1 MKLRRSPSLLS
12 PLQLRPIRFF
22 LLTMFLGC
30 CLIAVAEPTAAQ
42 SATASRSS
50 QSAPS
55 KSTKIANPLN
65 DLLNEAQH
73 AIDTSNFEGAISPL
87 QKFIAEKPDVAY
99 AHFQLAYAF
108 TALHR
113 SDEARAEYE
122 RTTAIDP
129 KMSEAYLNLG
139 LLLTEKDP
147 AAAAQAFR
155 KAVDLLPAQSRPRL
169 LLGVAQERSG
179 DFPGAANSFEG
190 AVHLDPRDTDATLHL
205 ARLYLQLKRPADA
218 ESKFR
223 AVLDAKP
230 DSLEA
235 AGGLA
240 ECLDAEQKPEA
251 ADAYRKY
258 LALQPADASIR
269 ARLVHLLVEQQKY
282 DDALAELD
290 RADAG
295 KKPSTDSLLLRADI
309 QIAQKKTDDAIA
321 SLQGALA
328 LTPNDPKLLNGLGRL
343 YLEKR
348 DFPSAEKTFKAA
360 LQLDQRNLMIWKNLS
375 STYYLSGNCPATIS
389 TLDMIAKVEP
399 PNAGSWFIR
408 ALCYDKLHQIKP
420 ALEAYQK
427 FLDLDAG
434 KNSDQVWQAQQ
445 RSKVL
450 RHQLEEKRTSQ

>member
-1 MKLRRSPSLLS
+1 MTFRRSPSLLS
-12 PLQLRPIRFF
+12 ASRRRRFASLVFAIAYGLF
-22 LLTMFLGC
+22 LLHRSH
-30 CLIAVAEPTAAQ
+30 AAAPAQ
-42 SATASRSS
+42 AATGAHAG
-50 QSAPS
+50 QS
-55 KSTKIANPLN
+55 KSTKVANPLN
-65 DLLNEAQH
+65 ELLNDAQH
-73 AIDTSNFEGAISPL
+73 AIDTSNFEGAIPPL
-87 QKFIAEKPDVAY
+87 QKFIAERPDVAY

-108 TALHR
+108 TALR
-113 SDEARAEYE
+113 RADEARAEYE
-122 RTTAIDP
+122 RATSIDP

-147 AAAAQAFR
+147 AAAVQALR
-155 KAVDLLPAQSRPRL
+155 KAVELLPAQSRPRL

-205 ARLYLQLKRPADA
+205 ARLYLQLKRSADA

-223 AVLDAKP
+223 AVLEEKP

-235 AGGLA
+235 IGGLA
-240 ECLDAEQKPEA
+240 ECLDAQQKPEA

-258 LALQPADASIR
+258 LVLQPGDAAIR
-269 ARLVHLLVEQQKY
+269 ARLVHLLVEQQNY

-295 KKPSTDSLLLRADI
+295 KKPSADSLLLRADI

-328 LTPNDPKLLNGLGRL
+328 LTPSDPKLLNGLGRL

-348 DFPSAEKTFKAA
+348 DFSSAEKTFKAA
-360 LQLDQRNLMIWKNLS
+360 LQLDQSNLMIWKNLS
-375 STYYLSGNCPATIS
+375 STYYLSGNYPATLG
-389 TLDMIAKVEP
+389 TLDVIAKVEP
-399 PNAGSWFIR
+399 PTAASWFIR

-434 KNSDQVWQAQQ
+434 KNPDQIWQAQQ

-450 RHQLEEKRTSQ
+450 KHQLEEKRPSR

>member
-1 MKLRRSPSLLS
+1 MTFRRSPSLLS
-12 PLQLRPIRFF
+12 ASRRRRFA
-22 LLTMFLGC
+22 LLVF
-30 CLIAVAEPTAAQ
+30 AVANGLFLSNRSHAAAPTQAASGAKPGQ
-42 SATASRSS
+42 
-50 QSAPS
+50 S

-65 DLLNEAQH
+65 DLLNDAQH
-73 AIDTSNFEGAISPL
+73 AIDTSNFEGAIPPL

-113 SDEARAEYE
+113 ADEARAEYE
-122 RTTAIDP
+122 RATSIDP

-147 AAAAQAFR
+147 AAAVHALR
-155 KAVDLLPAQSRPRL
+155 KAVELLPAQSRPRL

-223 AVLDAKP
+223 AVLESKP
-230 DSLEA
+230 DSLEGV
-235 AGGLA
+235 GGLA
-240 ECLDAEQKPEA
+240 ECLDAQQKPEA
-251 ADAYRKY
+251 TDAYRKY
-258 LALQPADASIR
+258 LALQPGDAAIR

-282 DDALAELD
+282 DDALGELD

-328 LTPNDPKLLNGLGRL
+328 LTPKDPKLLNGLGRL

-360 LQLDQRNLMIWKNLS
+360 LEFDQHNLVIWKNLS
-375 STYYLSGNCPATIS
+375 STYYLSGNYPATLG
-389 TLDMIAKVEP
+389 TLDVIAKVEP
-399 PNAGSWFIR
+399 PTAASWFIR
-408 ALCYDKLHQIKP
+408 ALCYDKLHQLKP
-420 ALEAYQK
+420 ALEAYQN

-434 KNSDQVWQAQQ
+434 KNPDQIWQAQQ

-450 RHQLEEKRTSQ
+450 KHQLEEKRPSR

>member
-1 MKLRRSPSLLS
+1 MTFLRSPSLLS
-12 PLQLRPIRFF
+12 ASQRLFTLLFFAIPNGFF
-22 LLTMFLGC
+22 LSD
-30 CLIAVAEPTAAQ
+30 Q
-42 SATASRSS
+42 SHATASAQAASGAHTG
-50 QSAPS
+50 QS
-55 KSTKIANPLN
+55 KSSKVANPLN
-65 DLLNEAQH
+65 DLLNDAQH
-73 AIDTSNFEGAISPL
+73 AIDTSNFEGAIPPL

-113 SDEARAEYE
+113 VDEARAEYE
-122 RTTAIDP
+122 RAASIDP

-147 AAAAQAFR
+147 AAAVQALR
-155 KAVDLLPAQSRPRL
+155 KAVELLPAQSRPRL

-205 ARLYLQLKRPADA
+205 ARLYLQLKKPADA

-223 AVLDAKP
+223 AVLESKP

-235 AGGLA
+235 VGGLA
-240 ECLDAEQKPEA
+240 ECLDAQQKPEA

-258 LALQPADASIR
+258 LELQPGDATIG
-269 ARLVHLLVEQQKY
+269 ARYVHLLVEQQKY

-290 RADAG
+290 RAEAG
-295 KKPSTDSLLLRADI
+295 KKPSSESLLLRADI
-309 QIAQKKTDDAIA
+309 QVAQKKTDDAIA

-328 LTPNDPKLLNGLGRL
+328 LTPNDPKVLNGLGRL

-375 STYYLSGNCPATIS
+375 STYYLAGNYPATLG
-389 TLDMIAKVEP
+389 TLDVIAKVEP
-399 PNAGSWFIR
+399 PTAVSWFIR

-427 FLDLDAG
+427 FLDLNAG
-434 KNSDQVWQAQQ
+434 KNPDQIWQAQQ

-450 RHQLEEKRTSQ
+450 RHQLEEKRPSQ

>member
-223 AVLDAKP
+223 TVLDAKP

>member
-1 MKLRRSPSLLS
+1 MTFRRSPSLL
-12 PLQLRPIRFF
+12 P
-22 LLTMFLGC
+22 
-30 CLIAVAEPTAAQ
+30 
-42 SATASRSS
+42 ASRRRRFAFLVFAIANGLFLSNRS
-50 QSAPS
+50 HAAAPAQAATGAHAGKP
-55 KSTKIANPLN
+55 KSTKVANPLN
-65 DLLNEAQH
+65 DLLNDAQH
-73 AIDTSNFEGAISPL
+73 AIDTSNFEGAIPPL
-87 QKFIAEKPDVAY
+87 QKFIAEMPDVAY

-113 SDEARAEYE
+113 ADEARAEYE
-122 RTTAIDP
+122 RATSIDP
-129 KMSEAYLNLG
+129 QMSEAYLNLG

-147 AAAAQAFR
+147 AAAVQALR
-155 KAVDLLPAQSRPRL
+155 KAVELLPAQSRPRL

-205 ARLYLQLKRPADA
+205 AHLYLQLKKPAGA

-223 AVLDAKP
+223 AVLEAKP

-235 AGGLA
+235 VGGLA
-240 ECLDAEQKPEA
+240 QCLDAQQKPEA

-258 LALQPADASIR
+258 LALQPGDAAIR
-269 ARLVHLLVEQQKY
+269 TRLVHLLVEQQKY

-309 QIAQKKTDDAIA
+309 QIAQKKTDEAIA
-321 SLQGALA
+321 SLQAALA
-328 LTPNDPKLLNGLGRL
+328 LTPSDPKLLNGLGRL

-360 LQLDQRNLMIWKNLS
+360 LQLDQSNLMIWKNLS
-375 STYYLSGNCPATIS
+375 STYYLSGNYPATLG
-389 TLDMIAKVEP
+389 TLDVIAKVEP
-399 PNAGSWFIR
+399 PTAASWFIR

-434 KNSDQVWQAQQ
+434 KNPDQIWQAQQ

-450 RHQLEEKRTSQ
+450 KHQLEEKRPSL

>member
-1 MKLRRSPSLLS
+1 MTFRRSPSPLS
-12 PLQLRPIRFF
+12 ASRRRRFAFLVFAIANGLF
-22 LLTMFLGC
+22 LLNRSH
-30 CLIAVAEPTAAQ
+30 AAAPAQ
-42 SATASRSS
+42 AATGAHAG
-50 QSAPS
+50 QP
-55 KSTKIANPLN
+55 KSTKVANPLN
-65 DLLNEAQH
+65 DLLNDAQH
-73 AIDTSNFEGAISPL
+73 AIDTSNFEGAIPPL

-113 SDEARAEYE
+113 ADEARAEYE
-122 RTTAIDP
+122 RATSIDP

-147 AAAAQAFR
+147 AAAVQALR
-155 KAVDLLPAQSRPRL
+155 KAVELLPAQSRPRL

-223 AVLDAKP
+223 AVLEAKP

-235 AGGLA
+235 VGGLA
-240 ECLDAEQKPEA
+240 ECLDAQQKPEA

-258 LALQPADASIR
+258 LALQPGDAAMR

-328 LTPNDPKLLNGLGRL
+328 LTPSDPKLLNGLGRL

-348 DFPSAEKTFKAA
+348 DFPAAEKTFKAA
-360 LQLDQRNLMIWKNLS
+360 LQLDQSNLMIWKNLS
-375 STYYLSGNCPATIS
+375 STYYLSGNYPATLG
-389 TLDMIAKVEP
+389 TLDVIAKVEP
-399 PNAGSWFIR
+399 PTAASWFIR

-434 KNSDQVWQAQQ
+434 KNPDQIWQAQR

-450 RHQLEEKRTSQ
+450 KHQLEEKRPSR

>member
-30 CLIAVAEPTAAQ
+30 CLIAVAEPAAAQ
-42 SATASRSS
+42 SATVSRSP

-55 KSTKIANPLN
+55 KSTKVANPLN

-73 AIDTSNFEGAISPL
+73 AIDTSNFEGAVSPL

-122 RTTAIDP
+122 PTAAIDP

-258 LALQPADASIR
+258 LALQPSDSAIR
-269 ARLVHLLVEQQKY
+269 ARLVHLLVEQQNY
-282 DDALAELD
+282 DDAL
-290 RADAG
+290 
-295 KKPSTDSLLLRADI
+295 T
-309 QIAQKKTDDAIA
+309 
-321 SLQGALA
+321 
-328 LTPNDPKLLNGLGRL
+328 
-343 YLEKR
+343 
-348 DFPSAEKTFKAA
+348 
-360 LQLDQRNLMIWKNLS
+360 
-375 STYYLSGNCPATIS
+375 
-389 TLDMIAKVEP
+389 
-399 PNAGSWFIR
+399 
-408 ALCYDKLHQIKP
+408 
-420 ALEAYQK
+420 
-427 FLDLDAG
+427 
-434 KNSDQVWQAQQ
+434 
-445 RSKVL
+445 
-450 RHQLEEKRTSQ
+450 

>member
-12 PLQLRPIRFF
+12 SLQLRPIRFF

-55 KSTKIANPLN
+55 KSTKVANPLN

>member
-1 MKLRRSPSLLS
+1 MTFRRSPSPLS
-12 PLQLRPIRFF
+12 ASRRRRFAFWSFAIANGFF
-22 LLTMFLGC
+22 LSN
-30 CLIAVAEPTAAQ
+30 PTHAA
-42 SATASRSS
+42 ATARAATGAHPE
-50 QSAPS
+50 QA
-55 KSTKIANPLN
+55 KATKIANPLN
-65 DLLNEAQH
+65 DLLNDAQH
-73 AIDTSNFEGAISPL
+73 AIDTNNFEGAIPPL

-113 SDEARAEYE
+113 ADEARAEYE
-122 RTTAIDP
+122 RATRIDP

-147 AAAAQAFR
+147 AAAAQALR
-155 KAVDLLPAQSRPRL
+155 KAVELLPAQSRPRL

-223 AVLDAKP
+223 AVLEAKP

-235 AGGLA
+235 VGGLA
-240 ECLDAEQKPEA
+240 ECLDAQQKPEA

-258 LALQPADASIR
+258 LALQPADAAIR
-269 ARLVHLLVEQQKY
+269 ARLVHLLVDQQKY
-282 DDALAELD
+282 DDAIAELD

-295 KKPSTDSLLLRADI
+295 KKPSTDSLLLRTDI

-328 LTPNDPKLLNGLGRL
+328 LTPKDPKLLNGLGRL

-360 LQLDQRNLMIWKNLS
+360 LELDHRNLMIWKNLS
-375 STYYLSGNCPATIS
+375 STYYLSGNYPATIG
-389 TLDMIAKVEP
+389 TLDVIAKVEP
-399 PNAGSWFIR
+399 PTAASWFIR
-408 ALCYDKLHQIKP
+408 ALCYDKLHQLKP

-434 KNSDQVWQAQQ
+434 KNPDQIWQAQQ

-450 RHQLEEKRTSQ
+450 KHQLEEKRPSR

>member
-12 PLQLRPIRFF
+12 LSQSRPIRFS
-22 LLTMFLGC
+22 LLTVFLC
-30 CLIAVAEPTAAQ
+30 CCSIAAAEPAAAQ
-42 SATASRSS
+42 SATVSRSP

-55 KSTKIANPLN
+55 KSTKVANPLN

-73 AIDTSNFEGAISPL
+73 AIDTSNFEGAVSPL

-122 RTTAIDP
+122 RATAIDP

-223 AVLDAKP
+223 TVLDAKP

-258 LALQPADASIR
+258 LALQPSDSAIR
-269 ARLVHLLVEQQKY
+269 ARLVHLLVEQQNY
-282 DDALAELD
+282 DDALTELG

-321 SLQGALA
+321 SLQSALA